1 MLNSFFASLSLLN
14 VSGVLILVAIA
25 GLFVSGVAVTLMVRG
40 RWAAIER
47 DLRRNGDAS
56 ANFQSAVLTAIARD
70 AIDAQRGASEV
81 NTQAIVEQHVQSD
94 LHRLLV
100 GERYVKATTGLL
112 IIHGLVGTFYGLT
125 MSIGKL
131 VALVSGDVAESA
143 EVTQALTRGL
153 TDALSGMSVAF
164 SSSLFGILAAILMTL
179 LGVFLSVGDR
189 RTSVM
194 VQIEAYLD
202 NVLLARSQIAEPA
215 IAAAASSR
223 SGGARDARLEQA
235 LVGFGQSIDRLD
247 GVVAQFE
254 SALANFATTTRD
266 FREFNHHLKDNVQR
280 MSLSFSD
287 LAEALKQEARRP
299 RDGR

>member
-1 MLNSFFASLSLLN
+1 MWNSFFASLSLLN
-14 VSGVLILVAIA
+14 VSGLLILVAIA
-25 GLFVSGVAVTLMVRG
+25 ALFVSGVAVTLLVRA
-40 RWAAIER
+40 RWGAIER
-47 DLRRNGDAS
+47 DLRRHGDAS
-56 ANFQSAVLTAIARD
+56 ANFESAVLTAIARD
-70 AIDAQRGASEV
+70 ALDAQRGASEV
-81 NTQAIVEQHVQSD
+81 NTQVIVEQHVQSD

-153 TDALSGMSVAF
+153 TDALAGMSVAF

-215 IAAAASSR
+215 IASASR
-223 SGGARDARLEQA
+223 TGGARDGRLEQA

-287 LAEALKQEARRP
+287 LAEALKQEARGRP